1 MSTPSQDYTAAE
13 RDLAHG
19 LAGMW
24 WLWLVLGIGWLGA
37 AFVILQFDQA
47 SIKTIGYIIGIM
59 FVVVGLE
66 TLLLAALA
74 ERHGWV
80 WGIFG
85 VLFLIAG
92 VVAFINPEETFH
104 GLADV
109 LGFLFF
115 IVGVW
120 WLIRAFI
127 EREVNPLWWLGLIS
141 GILMLILAF
150 WTSGQ
155 FFIEKAYTLLI
166 FAGIWAL
173 MTGLTDIVK
182 AFQVRSLRNV

>member
-1 MSTPSQDYTAAE
+1 MSTSSQEYTPVE

-24 WLWLVLGIGWLGA
+24 WLWLLLGIAWVA
-37 AFVILQFDQA
+37 ASFVILQFDQA
-47 SIKTIGYIIGIM
+47 SIKTIGYIVGIM
-59 FVVVGLE
+59 FFVAGMQ
-66 TLLLAALA
+66 TLLLAALV
-74 ERHGWV
+74 ERHGWI

-85 VLFLIAG
+85 FLFLIGG
-92 VVAFINPEETFH
+92 VVVFINPEETFH

-109 LGFLFF
+109 LGFIFF

-120 WLIRAFI
+120 WVMRAFI

-141 GILMLILAF
+141 GILLLILAF

-173 MTGLTDIVK
+173 MSGVIDIVR
-182 AFQVRSLRNV
+182 AFQIRSLRNV